1 MLSPGLRGA
10 TAAAHPLWMCGFRS
24 FFLAA
29 VLAAPLLIGCW
40 VAFLALGLPLPA
52 VPGGASVWH
61 AHELLFGF
69 AFAAVAGFA
78 LTSIP
83 EFTRTAA
90 FGRRPVRV
98 LAGLWLLGRIG
109 FWSSGAFGTPALL
122 LAAAAHLGFLAG
134 LAWLLAPRLWRDPER
149 KHLAFLWALAALA
162 ACVIGFHAA
171 AIAGEHPARW
181 LHATV
186 GVLMMLIVVA
196 MSRISMRIVN
206 GAIEEAGVID
216 AEYRARPPRRNLAIF
231 CIGLYT
237 AVELVAPGTRLA
249 GWLALAA
256 AAALCNLLNDWHVGR
271 ALLRRW
277 PLMLYGVY
285 ALMAAGYAVMGLAQ
299 LLDAGALPAVSAGRH
314 LLTVGAMGLNIYIV
328 MCIAGRMHCGRP
340 LDEHPWVPTG
350 AMLIAAAAILRAGAA
365 WPGANGGLLLA
376 ASGLLWGA
384 AFALCAWHMAPLWL
398 APRADGGTGCEG
410 LIEH

>member
-1 MLSPGLRGA
+1 MLSAGLRGA

-52 VPGGASVWH
+52 VPGGASIWH

-83 EFTRTAA
+83 EFTRTAS

-122 LAAAAHLGFLAG
+122 LAAAAHLGLLGG

-162 ACVIGFHAA
+162 AVQILAPEQLPWLLPVLLPMALAPVLIALTSGPAPRTFATPEDRQRPAILALHDTILDRWHAA
-171 AIAGEHPARW
+171 A
-181 LHATV
+181 
-186 GVLMMLIVVA
+186 
-196 MSRISMRIVN
+196 
-206 GAIEEAGVID
+206 
-216 AEYRARPPRRNLAIF
+216 
-231 CIGLYT
+231 
-237 AVELVAPGTRLA
+237 
-249 GWLALAA
+249 
-256 AAALCNLLNDWHVGR
+256 
-271 ALLRRW
+271 
-277 PLMLYGVY
+277 
-285 ALMAAGYAVMGLAQ
+285 
-299 LLDAGALPAVSAGRH
+299 
-314 LLTVGAMGLNIYIV
+314 
-328 MCIAGRMHCGRP
+328 
-340 LDEHPWVPTG
+340 
-350 AMLIAAAAILRAGAA
+350 
-365 WPGANGGLLLA
+365 
-376 ASGLLWGA
+376 
-384 AFALCAWHMAPLWL
+384 
-398 APRADGGTGCEG
+398 
-410 LIEH
+410 